1 MTLSSTGS
9 GDIVPHQNCDHIIT
23 GLYGS
28 GAEVIMIAIPFVF
41 SSCHC
46 GTARRESPRRGEGN
60 CEFLEP
66 PVATFQTNK

>member
-23 GLYGS
+23 GLNGS

-41 SSCHC
+41 FQLSLRNCSTGKPSS
-46 GTARRESPRRGEGN
+46 G
-60 CEFLEP
+60 
-66 PVATFQTNK
+66 